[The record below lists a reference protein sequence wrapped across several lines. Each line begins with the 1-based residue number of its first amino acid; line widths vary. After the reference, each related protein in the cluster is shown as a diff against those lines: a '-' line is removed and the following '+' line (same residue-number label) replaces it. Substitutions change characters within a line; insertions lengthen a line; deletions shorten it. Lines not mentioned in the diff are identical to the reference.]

1 MRLRIEPV
9 ASDGTAKLHF
19 EHDNSSASAP
29 LPKEYY
35 FSKHEET
42 AAVRVQSHARS
53 HHVKK
58 EVKKMKKAATRVQAV
73 SRGHAA
79 KKHVKEKK
87 RVVAAQRIAVEVLQ
101 EDVLEAHISRNDV
114 VSRHSMGVVWTRFSW
129 LIRALSPSTQ
139 TRLRLWRACT
149 RIPFTTTCTT
159 CITRPPS
166 RSCPVSGR

>member
-114 VSRHSMGVVWTRFSW
+114 VSRPRVR
-129 LIRALSPSTQ
+129 LS
-139 TRLRLWRACT
+139 
-149 RIPFTTTCTT
+149 FV
-159 CITRPPS
+159 
-166 RSCPVSGR
+166 RS